1 MLRKKAVALAL
12 SMLIPTVASALGLGA
27 LKARSGLNQ
36 PFEGSIE
43 ILGATASDF
52 DSLSIR
58 LASPEAFD
66 RAGVQRDA
74 VLLSLKFDVVET
86 PAGNDYIRVST
97 RDPVREPFLNF
108 LLELNWANGRMVREY
123 TVLLDPPLYDPNR
136 RAAAHAYTP
145 APTAARPVTPAP
157 TTTTTQAPTAARPV
171 AAAPAVAADGTLGTV
186 QASDT
191 AWALAMRHRPDSS
204 VSVQRM
210 MVALLRAN
218 PEAFANDNINQLRRG
233 AVLRM
238 PAQADI
244 DGLSQAEAVA
254 EVARQHQLWEEY
266 RQGLSTATPA
276 QPMSE
281 TPASPAPDTDDL
293 DAALA
298 APDEAEPEKKADDAR
313 LELVAPEAGSDDA
326 GTPGAGAAEDADAT
340 ADEDATVLAAESE
353 TTTAAA
359 EAELKSKLDEAS
371 EIIDLLQRQVEIK
384 DEELARLQARLAE
397 LGVETPPAEEA
408 AAPAAAPGTADS
420 AAEPG
425 SPATPPVADT
435 PPTAEAEAPASEA
448 PATPAADAE
457 AEPAAPPPPPPPVA
471 ETKPEPAKPVAKP
484 KPVAPPPPPPASGLD
499 ALIPAY
505 LRDAVPGGST
515 TIAGVLGS
523 VLLLVL
529 AVLGK
534 SLAGRRGKE
543 IKSGPKPAAP
553 AVAVAAPAAAA
564 GATAATTLD
573 ELDEPVTPSAPATV
587 ADGAD
592 QFTRTLEATAEQLQG
607 DPLEEVNVYLAY
619 ERFDQAEELVKKVI
633 AQYPN
638 EHKYKLRLLEI
649 YYSANNKQAYETHA
663 RELLDAVGEHNP
675 LWENAVAM
683 WTEMSPHRALFEAG
697 PLDATA
703 HDAGGAANEFV
714 DVTGENTSPGG
725 ATMTMGPGEDGP
737 LAVTAV
743 GLTNDYTGNESVL
756 DFDLTSS
763 VGDADLEPMLDLTT
777 GEPGAGA
784 GMIDLTATVEQLEKS
799 GFLDLTGGMP
809 LTEEGASDGDAVA
822 FDVSGAVD
830 EAGLDFD
837 TGSAD
842 VAGSDELAD
851 MADTTETA
859 DLSLDATMQPEAE
872 TADLLDITKTGNVAG
887 SLDLDADEPLLS
899 VTAGSLADTAS
910 GAGMSSAPPADEELS
925 VDFDISDTVAP
936 KVDSGEGPDLDR
948 IEDVDVTAK
957 LPAEEPLD
965 FDIDSLGLDLDIDAP
980 ATAATDPLADDDQFD
995 LTVEGE
1001 DFSLDLDAEAGADL
1015 DLSLQSPNLD
1025 FNIADGLSATHGGS
1039 GGVDDSD
1046 LEFDLALQD
1055 TTDFSKLD
1063 VDDTLELPKSSTAR
1077 PAVEPLAESLEDL
1090 TRSMEASLAGLDLD
1104 EEPADDGM
1112 LDLDLGQIGGSE
1124 DIELDFSLDD
1134 IQPDN
1139 SQDTLTLDHEDL
1151 SLERT
1156 GMHTDRTVV
1165 MPRDENVEYQSESD
1179 EVDTKLNL
1187 AKAYIELG
1195 DSEGARTILDEVTR
1209 EGTDGQQQ
1217 EARQLLSQLS

>member
-136 RAAAHAYTP
+136 RAAAPAYTP

-157 TTTTTQAPTAARPV
+157 ATTPAPTAARPA
-171 AAAPAVAADGTLGTV
+171 AAAPAAPVAADGTLGTV

-266 RQGLSTATPA
+266 RQGVSTATPA

-281 TPASPAPDTDDL
+281 TPASPAPETDDL

-313 LELVAPEAGSDDA
+313 LELVAPEAGSDEA
-326 GTPGAGAAEDADAT
+326 GTPGAGAAEDTDAT
-340 ADEDATVLAAESE
+340 ADEDATALAAEGE

-397 LGVETPPAEEA
+397 LGVETPPAAEA
-408 AAPAAAPGTADS
+408 AAPAAEPATADGV
-420 AAEPG
+420 AEAT
-425 SPATPPVADT
+425 SPATPPAADT
-435 PPTAEAEAPASEA
+435 TPTAEAEAPATETPA
-448 PATPAADAE
+448 PAAADVE
-457 AEPAAPPPPPPPVA
+457 TEPAAPPPPVA

-484 KPVAPPPPPPASGLD
+484 KPVAPPPAPASGLD

-515 TIAGVLGS
+515 TIVGVLGS

-564 GATAATTLD
+564 GATAATTVE
-573 ELDEPVTPSAPATV
+573 ELDEPVVPSAPATV

-683 WTEMSPHRALFEAG
+683 WTEMSPHRALFAAG

-809 LTEEGASDGDAVA
+809 LTEEHASDGDAVA
-822 FDVSGAVD
+822 FDVSGAAD

-842 VAGSDELAD
+842 VESGELAG

-859 DLSLDATMQPEAE
+859 DLSLDATVQPEAE

-887 SLDLDADEPLLS
+887 NLDLDADEPLLS

-910 GAGMSSAPPADEELS
+910 GAGMPSAPRADEELNL
-925 VDFDISDTVAP
+925 DFDISDTVAP

-948 IEDVDVTAK
+948 VEDVDVTAK

-1039 GGVDDSD
+1039 GAVDDSD

-1104 EEPADDGM
+1104 EEPTEDGM

-1134 IQPDN
+1134 IPPEN
-1139 SQDTLTLDHEDL
+1139 PHDTLALDHEDL

-1156 GMHTDRTVV
+1156 GMHTDKTVV
-1165 MPRDENVEYQSESD
+1165 MPRDDNVEYQSESD

-1209 EGTDGQQQ
+1209 EGTDDQQQ

>member
-43 ILGATASDF
+43 ILGATATDF

-58 LASPEAFD
+58 LASPEAFE

-86 PAGNDYIRVST
+86 PAGNDYIRIST

-136 RAAAHAYTP
+136 RAAAPAYTP
-145 APTAARPVTPAP
+145 APAAARPAATPAP
-157 TTTTTQAPTAARPV
+157 TSAPAPTATSPV
-171 AAAPAVAADGTLGTV
+171 AAPPAAPVAADGTLGTV
-186 QASDT
+186 QATDT

-266 RQGLSTATPA
+266 RQGVSTATPA

-281 TPASPAPDTDDL
+281 TPASPAPETDDL

-298 APDEAEPEKKADDAR
+298 APDEAAESKADDAR
-313 LELVAPEAGSDDA
+313 LELVAPEAGSDEA
-326 GTPGAGAAEDADAT
+326 GTPGAGAADDTEAT
-340 ADEDATVLAAESE
+340 ADEDATALAAEGE

-397 LGVETPPAEEA
+397 LGVETPA
-408 AAPAAAPGTADS
+408 AAPTPAPATADE

-425 SPATPPVADT
+425 SPATPPAADT
-435 PPTAEAEAPASEA
+435 APTAEAEPPASE
-448 PATPAADAE
+448 TPAPPVADAE
-457 AEPAAPPPPPPPVA
+457 VEPAAPAPPPPPPVA
-471 ETKPEPAKPVAKP
+471 DTKPEPAKPVAKP
-484 KPVAPPPPPPASGLD
+484 KPVAPPPPAAASGLD
-499 ALIPAY
+499 ALIPAS

-515 TIAGVLGS
+515 TIVGVLGS
-523 VLLLVL
+523 LLLLLL

-553 AVAVAAPAAAA
+553 AVVVAAPAAVA

-573 ELDEPVTPSAPATV
+573 DLDEPVVSSAPAIG

-743 GLTNDYTGNESVL
+743 GLTNDYTSNESVL

-777 GEPGAGA
+777 GEPGDGA

-809 LTEEGASDGDAVA
+809 LTEERATEGDAIA
-822 FDVSGAVD
+822 FDVSGAAE
-830 EAGLDFD
+830 EAALDFD
-837 TGSAD
+837 TG
-842 VAGSDELAD
+842 GGDELAV
-851 MADTTETA
+851 MADTSETA
-859 DLSLDATMQPEAE
+859 DFSLDATVQPEAE

-887 SLDLDADEPLLS
+887 NLDLDADEPLLS

-910 GAGMSSAPPADEELS
+910 GAGVSSAPPADEELNL
-925 VDFDISDTVAP
+925 DFDISDTVAP
-936 KVDSGEGPDLDR
+936 KIETGEGPDLER
-948 IEDVDVTAK
+948 AEDVDVTAK

-980 ATAATDPLADDDQFD
+980 STAASAPLAGDDQFD

-1077 PAVEPLAESLEDL
+1077 PAVAPLAESLEDL

-1112 LDLDLGQIGGSE
+1112 LDLDLGQIGASE

-1134 IQPDN
+1134 IQPE
-1139 SQDTLTLDHEDL
+1139 SSHDTLALDHEDL

-1156 GMHTDRTVV
+1156 GMHTDKTVV